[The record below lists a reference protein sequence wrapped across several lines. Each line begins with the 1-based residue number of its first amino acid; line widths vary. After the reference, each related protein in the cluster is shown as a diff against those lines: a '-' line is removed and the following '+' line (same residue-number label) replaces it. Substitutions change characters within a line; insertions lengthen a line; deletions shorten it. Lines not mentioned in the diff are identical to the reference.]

1 MFAPFGASG
10 MPTFRVMR
18 RPNAITIRS
27 MARESS
33 EASKMSSGRDD
44 NLNEKLAALLL
55 EREVEKFI
63 VEEAVML
70 DEWRLDDWLA
80 LFTEDARYMVPATD
94 MPTADPKEA
103 LALINDD
110 VARLRGRVER
120 LKSRHAHREFPWSR
134 TRRLI
139 TNVRIKKIVGEEIL
153 ANASFLVYRIRSG
166 QVDPLI
172 GSYVYTLRRVDGVL
186 KIAARRAVLDLEA
199 LRPHGTL
206 SIIL

>member
-1 MFAPFGASG
+1 M
-10 MPTFRVMR
+10 T
-18 RPNAITIRS
+18 
-27 MARESS
+27 
-33 EASKMSSGRDD
+33 SGRDD
-44 NLNEKLAALLL
+44 SLNEKLAALLL

-94 MPTADPKEA
+94 MPTADPKET

-134 TRRLI
+134 TRRFI
-139 TNVRIKKIVGEEIL
+139 TNVRIKGDYRGRNLGERVVSGVP
-153 ANASFLVYRIRSG
+153 NTQRPSRSSHR
-166 QVDPLI
+166 Q
-172 GSYVYTLRRVDGVL
+172 LRLHAQAG
-186 KIAARRAVLDLEA
+186 
-199 LRPHGTL
+199 
-206 SIIL
+206 

>member
-1 MFAPFGASG
+1 M
-10 MPTFRVMR
+10 T
-18 RPNAITIRS
+18 
-27 MARESS
+27 S
-33 EASKMSSGRDD
+33 ERDD
-44 NLNEKLAALLL
+44 SLNEKLAALLL

-63 VEEAVML
+63 VDEAAML

-94 MPTADPKEA
+94 MPTADPKET

-134 TRRLI
+134 TRRFI
-139 TNVRIKKIVGEEIL
+139 TNVRIKEIIGEEIL

-172 GSYVYTLRRVDGVL
+172 GSYSYTLRRVDGAL

>member
-1 MFAPFGASG
+1 
-10 MPTFRVMR
+10 
-18 RPNAITIRS
+18 
-27 MARESS
+27 
-33 EASKMSSGRDD
+33 MSPGHNDS
-44 NLNEKLAALLL
+44 LNEKLTALLL

-63 VEEAVML
+63 LEEAAML

-94 MPTADPKEA
+94 MPTADPKET

-139 TNVRIKKIVGEEIL
+139 TNVRIKDIVGEEIL
-153 ANASFLVYRIRSG
+153 ASASFLVYRIRSG

-172 GSYVYTLRRVDGVL
+172 GSYVYTFRRLDGVL